1 MGKLGSPSLFQ
12 VTWESS
18 SEMDQRV
25 VVCEDLKLGAQKV
38 VVELLGNQLF
48 KGEEFQLHAGVVSLV
63 FLHGTQL
70 STCVG

>member
-1 MGKLGSPSLFQ
+1 
-12 VTWESS
+12 
-18 SEMDQRV
+18 MDKGV

-63 FLHGTQL
+63 LLHGTQL